1 MLRPSHHK
9 SSRVLEGIYPKG
21 YGRLTDC
28 SNPTN
33 RQRLL
38 YVNLSKLRIPTMAIT
53 YSDLMAIT
61 IPSDADRRRSEATL
75 SCSYHAEVIAISQS
89 FCF

>member
-38 YVNLSKLRIPTMAIT
+38 YVNLSKSCGWTMQNRILQYAGELDRKRFGAEL
-53 YSDLMAIT
+53 YSSRCNV
-61 IPSDADRRRSEATL
+61 P
-75 SCSYHAEVIAISQS
+75 VSQKGVAWLGS
-89 FCF
+89 T